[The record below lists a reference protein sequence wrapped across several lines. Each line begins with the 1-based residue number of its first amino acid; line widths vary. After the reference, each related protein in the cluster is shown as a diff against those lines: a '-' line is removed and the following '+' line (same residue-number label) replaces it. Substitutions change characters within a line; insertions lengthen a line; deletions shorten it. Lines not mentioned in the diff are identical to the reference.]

1 MKKYASVAMMA
12 AMMMSAAY
20 EKRHYTS
27 VEDVQRAR
35 KQRMDN
41 LKELAHREL
50 QRELTQHEFVIHGER
65 IMANN
70 RKSALKIY
78 AKRHP
83 EMKRKRK

>member
-1 MKKYASVAMMA
+1 MKKYASVVMMT

-20 EKRHYTS
+20 ENRHYMT

-41 LKELAHREL
+41 LKELAHKEL

-65 IMANN
+65 IMAHN

-83 EMKRKRK
+83 ELKRKKK

>member
-20 EKRHYTS
+20 EKRHYMT

-41 LKELAHREL
+41 LKELAHKEL

-65 IMANN
+65 IMARN

-83 EMKRKRK
+83 ELKRKKK